1 MKVKVSHEVPIEL
14 LETSKIFNDYD
25 YYYNKMKTNLEIF
38 SKKLKKEEGLM
49 KKKPKINISDLLKK
63 HKAGK
68 SIGSTNRARLVAR
81 GLIARKSGPH
91 KGKKKD
97 LGRRG
102 KS

>member
-1 MKVKVSHEVPIEL
+1 MAKQR
-14 LETSKIFNDYD
+14 
-25 YYYNKMKTNLEIF
+25 
-38 SKKLKKEEGLM
+38 
-49 KKKPKINISDLLKK
+49 KKPKINLSVLLRK

-81 GLIARKSGPH
+81 GLVARKSGPY

-97 LGRRG
+97 LGKRG

>member
-1 MKVKVSHEVPIEL
+1 MTSCRLCGHESHCGRELFKDVDNSGNEIKVCYACLCEL
-14 LETSKIFNDYD
+14 CDET
-25 YYYNKMKTNLEIF
+25 
-38 SKKLKKEEGLM
+38 
-49 KKKPKINISDLLKK
+49 KINISELLRK
-63 HKAGK
+63 HRAGK

-97 LGRRG
+97 LGKRG

>member
-1 MKVKVSHEVPIEL
+1 MKC
-14 LETSKIFNDYD
+14 
-25 YYYNKMKTNLEIF
+25 
-38 SKKLKKEEGLM
+38 
-49 KKKPKINISDLLKK
+49 KKPKVSISGLLKK

-91 KGKKKD
+91 RGKKKD
-97 LGRRG
+97 LGNRG

>member
-1 MKVKVSHEVPIEL
+1 MLIILVMRYQFVTIVHVSYV
-14 LETSKIFNDYD
+14 
-25 YYYNKMKTNLEIF
+25 
-38 SKKLKKEEGLM
+38 M
-49 KKKPKINISDLLKK
+49 KKKPKINISALLKK

-97 LGRRG
+97 LGKRG
-102 KS
+102 KT